1 MLVISFHD
9 AVLRKA
15 QKMIDI
21 MMRRGAG
28 QTEGRVPCKRRKQRK
43 VALEKEESWG
53 KSGVRGVWLGG
64 LTMVLKALMMILNV

>member
-21 MMRRGAG
+21 VMRRGAG
-28 QTEGRVPCKRRKQRK
+28 QTEERLPCKRRKQRK
-43 VALEKEESWG
+43 VALEKEDLES
-53 KSGVRGVWLGG
+53 KSGVCGCV
-64 LTMVLKALMMILNV
+64 V